1 LGAIERQAF
10 TSPPED
16 SVGVSGEFLR
26 DFHHASPGTG
36 GLRVPDYERDF
47 SEAFDSAALKCGDKN
62 ASTGVH
68 VSIAPPLTED
78 PESPRDIVNEN
89 VLVLF
94 PLALSFIFLL
104 FGLVIA
110 FSN

>member
-1 LGAIERQAF
+1 
-10 TSPPED
+10 
-16 SVGVSGEFLR
+16 VGVSGEMLPN
-26 DFHHASPGTG
+26 FHQATPGTG
-36 GLRVPDYERDF
+36 ELRVPDHERDF
-47 SEAFDSAALKCGDKN
+47 SEAFDSTALKCGDKN
-62 ASTGVH
+62 ASAGVQ

-78 PESPRDIVNEN
+78 PESPRDIVHES

-110 FSN
+110 FSD